1 MKTLGPIQTQVTFR
15 GLPHSDNLES
25 EVRERVAWLEQ
36 FYPGVI
42 RSRVTVTLPHQHRQ
56 GGRHFHVRIELT
68 VPGGPPIVVSHEPSL
83 HQRLKDSEQEAH
95 HKDAEIE
102 SVHRHAGVAV
112 REAFDA
118 ARRRLEDFA
127 REQRGAIKTHQVPA
141 HGEIVEVDRANG
153 FGFIQ
158 AGEDRIYFHR
168 ASVLDNAFDE
178 LMPGTRVAFVEE
190 QGEKG
195 RQASTVRILG
205 KHHYVAR

>member
-1 MKTLGPIQTQVTFR
+1 MTLIQTQVTFR
-15 GLPHSDNLES
+15 GLPHSDDLES
-25 EVRERVAWLEQ
+25 EVRKRVAWLEQ
-36 FYPGVI
+36 FYAAITRCRVI
-42 RSRVTVTLPHQHRQ
+42 VTLPHQHRHD
-56 GGRHFHVRIELT
+56 GRHFHVRIELT
-68 VPGGPPIVVSHEPSL
+68 VPGGPPIIVSHEPSL
-83 HQRLKDSEQEAH
+83 HQRLKDIEQETQ
-95 HKDAEIE
+95 HKEAEIA
-102 SVHRHAGVAV
+102 SVHRYAGVAV

-153 FGFIQ
+153 HGFIQ

-168 ASVLDNAFDE
+168 ASVLDQAFDALE
-178 LMPGTRVAFVEE
+178 PGTRVTFVEE

-205 KHHYVAR
+205 KHHYVAL

>member
-1 MKTLGPIQTQVTFR
+1 
-15 GLPHSDNLES
+15 
-25 EVRERVAWLEQ
+25 
-36 FYPGVI
+36 
-42 RSRVTVTLPHQHRQ
+42 VTVTLPHLHRQ

-68 VPGGPPIVVSHEPSL
+68 VPDGPPIVVSHEPSL
-83 HQRLKDSEQEAH
+83 HERLKDIEQEAH
-95 HKDAEIE
+95 HKDAEIN
-102 SVHRHAGVAV
+102 SVHRYAGVAV
-112 REAFDA
+112 HEAFDA

-127 REQRGAIKTHQVPA
+127 REERGAIKVHQVPA
-141 HGEIVEVDRANG
+141 HGEIVEVDRADG

-168 ASVLDNAFDE
+168 ASVLDNAFEE

-205 KHHYVAR
+205 KHHYVARRGQRLALG